1 MTTRTPTK
9 GLITIQA
16 AAEMLAVDPRTIRR
30 WIAQGRLKAR
40 RVGPKLI
47 RVELASVEAM
57 GQPVGGGSR

>member
-1 MTTRTPTK
+1 MSTNTK
-9 GLITIQA
+9 PARLITITQ

-40 RVGPKLI
+40 RIGPKLI